1 MGGDRDSGARRA
13 GSGRERNGHA
23 PSAGEQAV
31 RTLGLVTAALPHGE
45 PRSGQADMAEAVAE
59 AVATGR
65 HLVVQAGT
73 GTGKS
78 LAYLV
83 PAILSGRPTVVA
95 TATKALQ
102 DQLATKDLPFL
113 AEHLDVEFAWAVL
126 KGRSN
131 YLCLQRVREV
141 RDPAS
146 GQLEL
151 EDLLPSNRHEVERL
165 ATWAATTATG
175 DRAELEWS
183 PSERAWAAV
192 SVSSEEC
199 PGAQRCPLGEPCFA
213 EMARRRAAAA
223 DVVVVNTHLYG
234 IDVGSGGAIL
244 PEHDVVVID
253 EAHQLEDITSDTVG
267 LAIGAGRFAN
277 LARLA
282 RRILADPELLGAVV
296 DAGTDI
302 AEQLAPWSG
311 QLLPSPLPG
320 PLAES
325 LGRGRLT
332 IDRLLGALRSIT
344 TDVAEADQR
353 RTRAQKAAATLAE
366 DVDAALVTPDG
377 AVAWVGGRRDQPRL
391 EVAPLDVAPVL
402 SEGVWSRRTAILTTA
417 TVPINLPDRVGLPPA
432 ATDLLDVGSP
442 FEYEEHALLYCAA
455 HLPDP
460 RQPAHQAGV
469 HAELQALITA
479 AGGRTLA
486 LFTSRR
492 AMQEAAAALAPLLDV
507 TVLTQDDLPKPAL
520 LARFSAEETSCLF
533 ATAGLFQGI
542 DVPGRTLS
550 LVTIDRLPFPRPDEP
565 LLKARRERLGPEA
578 FRGID
583 LPRAATLLAQAGG
596 RLIRRATDRGVFAV
610 LDPRLASAG
619 YRWDVVRALPPMRR
633 TRRRE
638 EVEAFLREI
647 TADR

>member
-1 MGGDRDSGARRA
+1 MGGDGANGARSAGPQGRA
-13 GSGRERNGHA
+13 GSAADE
-23 PSAGEQAV
+23 AV
-31 RTLGLVTAALPHGE
+31 RTLAQVTAALPHGE
-45 PRSGQADMAEAVAE
+45 RRSGQADMAEAVAE
-59 AVATGR
+59 AVAGGR

-83 PAILSGRPTVVA
+83 PTILSGRPTVVA

-113 AEHLDVEFAWAVL
+113 AEHLDAEFSWAVL

-141 RDPAS
+141 RDPGQ

-151 EDLLPSNRHEVERL
+151 EDLLPSSRQEVERL
-165 ATWAATTATG
+165 ATWAATTGTG
-175 DRAELEWS
+175 DRAELDWN
-183 PSERAWAAV
+183 PSDRAWAAV

-199 PGAQRCPLGEPCFA
+199 PGALRCPLGEPCFA
-213 EMARRRAAAA
+213 EAARRRAEAA
-223 DVVVVNTHLYG
+223 DVIVVNTHLYG

-253 EAHQLEDITSDTVG
+253 EAHQLEDITSDTTG

-277 LARLA
+277 LARLG
-282 RRILADPELLGAVV
+282 RQILADPELLGAVV
-296 DAGTDI
+296 AAGTDL
-302 AEQLAPWSG
+302 ADQLAPWSG
-311 QLLPSPLPG
+311 RLLPSPLP
-320 PLAES
+320 PTVAES
-325 LGRGRLT
+325 LGRSRLT
-332 IDRLLGALRSIT
+332 IDQLLGALRAIS

-353 RTRAQKAAATLAE
+353 RIRAQKAAATLAE

-377 AVAWVGGRRDQPRL
+377 AVAWVGGRSDQPRL

-402 SEGVWSRRTAILTTA
+402 SEGVWSKRTAILTTA
-417 TVPINLPDRVGLPPA
+417 TVPLNLPQRVGLPHDD
-432 ATDLLDVGSP
+432 TDVLDVGSP
-442 FEYEEHALLYCAA
+442 FDYQEHALLYCAA

-469 HAELQALITA
+469 HDELEALITA

-492 AMQEAAAALAPLLDV
+492 AMQEAAAALAPRLGV

-520 LARFSAEETSCLF
+520 IARFSADETTCLF

-633 TRRRE
+633 TRHRE
-638 EVEAFLREI
+638 EVEAFLRDI
-647 TADR
+647 TAA